1 MVTSKDAR
9 RAIVALLAG
18 QTVPL
23 AKTPSVGCCAKWLY
37 KEEGRKEEL
46 AEIESKPVEPEPA
59 DAEELKDLRRNQ
71 TGKLLLINFWAT
83 WCEPCQKELPD
94 FQTIYRM

>member
-37 KEEGRKEEL
+37 KEEGRRACGDREQ
-46 AEIESKPVEPEPA
+46 ARGA
-59 DAEELKDLRRNQ
+59 
-71 TGKLLLINFWAT
+71 
-83 WCEPCQKELPD
+83 
-94 FQTIYRM
+94 